1 MMTLKLMRIDEI
13 DDHEDTEICS
23 DAESDAFSSKVIQKV
38 CTTDDIKVICKA
50 GLVQEKVS
58 EKLNEIKRLLYS
70 TKMNG
75 ILYNTNVFLQRPS
88 RITVNPFHHLFLE
101 VHKGQSTI
109 LIRKTTAVW
118 LFQESE
124 RVSSDRLFGVR
135 DKQPF
140 SSDCVAC
147 PNVTQQ

>member
-1 MMTLKLMRIDEI
+1 
-13 DDHEDTEICS
+13 
-23 DAESDAFSSKVIQKV
+23 
-38 CTTDDIKVICKA
+38 
-50 GLVQEKVS
+50 
-58 EKLNEIKRLLYS
+58 
-70 TKMNG
+70 MNG

-88 RITVNPFHHLFLE
+88 RITVNPFHHLFLVE

-124 RVSSDRLFGVR
+124 RVSSDRLFRVR